1 MNRENPTISGLYYRY
16 KRLDDKKI
24 VGYLERIK
32 IVKKQNKGVGTIYG
46 YYPLNDSEIEK
57 LKPKPRGKSLT
68 FDAVETSDNVMTNLS
83 EWKTITFLVKSTSRF
98 FLKPDIGE
106 VFDQIFWRDL
116 EMTKIIKAICI
127 EDGYETLPDT
137 DGEHHLMKATLLV
150 NTEDLEEA
158 KRFDRLI

>member
-68 FDAVETSDNVMTNLS
+68 FDAVETSDNVMTNLA
-83 EWKTITFLVKSTSRF
+83 EWKAITFLVKSTSRF
-98 FLKPDIGE
+98 YLKPDIGE

-158 KRFDRLI
+158 KRRDRLM